1 MKSLASLRKQAE
13 VLKAQVKKA
22 EENLQGCT
30 VDFAENPSQPNF
42 DALEEA
48 TSEYRKAFMLYE
60 SCISYIENY
69 DFYRQCEKQEREEA
83 ECRRMA
89 MSI

>member
-1 MKSLASLRKQAE
+1 MKSLASIKKQAN

-30 VDFAENPSQPNF
+30 VDFSENPNESNF
-42 DALEEA
+42 VALEKA

-69 DFYRQCEKQEREEA
+69 DFYRQCEEKEREEA